1 MVDSVFWSSV
11 WLPLAVGAV
20 CSLLAEML
28 LLPQPQWVWKRGWSA
43 GAIHFGLWLV
53 LFAAELLLWR
63 RPVFAAINV
72 LALELLIIL
81 VSRIKYD
88 TLREPFIVQDF
99 DYFIDVIRH
108 PWLYIPFLGF
118 ARALLAAIAFGLS
131 IWAALIFESSSLHAV
146 SAGAFIVG
154 TGLLA
159 LVGALLLWLGGFV
172 QPSLTWNP
180 GDDLVRLGLATSLWH
195 YGVMERRSRNEPL
208 PDSLFMSSAQ
218 AVDRPLPPL
227 VVVQSESFFDPR
239 RKYAGIRKEVLQ
251 QFDDLRAEAM
261 SHGSLEVPAW
271 GANTVRTEFAFL
283 SGLATNALGVHRF
296 NPYRS
301 FAKRGVPTLASFL
314 KKMGYRT
321 VCVHPYPA
329 SFYSRDVVFP
339 ELGFDEFIDI
349 AGFQGAPRCG
359 LYIGDEAVAEL
370 VCNLLDGDANVPLFV
385 FVITME
391 NHGPLD
397 LERIPKDEV
406 ACFHDS
412 APPFG
417 CEDLTT
423 YLSHVANADRMIG
436 RLRARLNLFPEAWL
450 CMFGDHV
457 PIMPEVYR
465 QLGAPDGTT
474 DYVLWRSG
482 QPVGTGTA
490 VDNKVEEL
498 GGELLRVMG
507 YL

>member
-11 WLPLAVGAV
+11 WLPLTVGAF

-28 LLPQPQWVWKRGWSA
+28 LLPQPQWVWKRGWGA

-53 LFAAELLLWR
+53 MFAAELLLWR

-72 LALELLIIL
+72 LALELFIIL

-99 DYFIDVIRH
+99 DYFIDVICH

-118 ARALLAAIAFGLS
+118 ARALMAAIAFGLS
-131 IWAALIFESSSLHAV
+131 IWLALVFESSSLHAV
-146 SAGAFIVG
+146 SADAFIVG

-159 LVGALLLWLGGFV
+159 LGGALLLWLGGFV

-180 GDDLVRLGLATSLWH
+180 ADDLIQLGLAASLWH

-208 PDSLFMSSAQ
+208 PESLFSAPTR
-218 AVDRPLPPL
+218 AIAGPLPPV

-239 RKYAGIRKEVLQ
+239 RKYEGIRKEILQ
-251 QFDDLRAEAM
+251 HFDHLCSEAM
-261 SHGSLEVPAW
+261 FHGSLKVPAW

-283 SGLATNALGVHRF
+283 SGLSPNALGVHRF

-301 FAKRGVPTLASFL
+301 FASRGVPTLASFL
-314 KKMGYRT
+314 KRMGYRT

-329 SFYSRDVVFP
+329 GFYSRDVVYP

-349 AGFQGAPRCG
+349 AGFPDASRCG
-359 LYIGDEAVAEL
+359 MYIADEAVAEL
-370 VCNLLDGDANVPLFV
+370 VCTLLDGDAKVPLFV

-406 ACFHDS
+406 ACFHDT
-412 APPFG
+412 APPSG

-423 YLSHVANADRMIG
+423 YLSHLANADRMIG

-465 QLGAPDGTT
+465 QLGPPDGTT
-474 DYVLWRSG
+474 DYVLWRAG
-482 QPVGTGTA
+482 QPAGTGTA
-490 VDNKVEEL
+490 VDDKVEEL
-498 GGELLRVMG
+498 GGELLRRMG